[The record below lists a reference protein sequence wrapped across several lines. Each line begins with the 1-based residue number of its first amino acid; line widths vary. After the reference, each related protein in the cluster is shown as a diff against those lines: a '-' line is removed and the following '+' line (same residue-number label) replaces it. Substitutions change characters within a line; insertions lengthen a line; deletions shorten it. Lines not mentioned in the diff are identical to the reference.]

1 MQSTRESRLTTR
13 ILFWVVAICLL
24 MFSAVTVLTV
34 LLERQDLYQKA
45 QRDAQ
50 SNVTRNFA
58 AISTG
63 LWNFDI
69 IALKATLQGLI
80 QTGSIVRAEVLDRQQ
95 QVAVVE
101 REHKEEPEHVW
112 EVPILDPEGSEQIGS
127 LKVSESY
134 EDVRDLFT
142 RNLAT
147 ELVAELVKIGGLA
160 ALLFIIIYRLI
171 TRHLRTLARDV
182 SDLKPGRS
190 TGPIKLQRRK
200 VRHDELDTLVGSI
213 NRFRS
218 ERAEAEDA
226 LQRDIDKRKLVEA
239 ALHASETQRYLIET
253 ERLAA
258 LGGLVAGVAHEISSP
273 IGTSLTV
280 ASTLAHR
287 SADFTDQIASRQ
299 VRRAML
305 VEFADGCRGAAEQ
318 LVANLQRA
326 AGLIQSFKQ
335 VAVDRSSDDRRAFDL
350 KFATEQVT
358 ASVRPRLLKSQSSLA
373 IEIPSD
379 IIMDSFPGPYGQV
392 LTNLIFN
399 ALTHGFADRLGG
411 HILIKARRLGM
422 DQVEITFSDDGS
434 GIPEEIQ
441 RRIFDPFF
449 TTRRG
454 QGNTGLGLHIVYNI
468 VTQRLGGR
476 ITLVS
481 TPGKGTIFCVTL
493 PLLAPSEESE
503 PTSTAERLT
512 K

>member
-13 ILFWVVAICLL
+13 ILFWVVAICVL

-45 QRDAQ
+45 RRDAQ
-50 SNVTRNFA
+50 SNVTRNLA

-69 IALKATLQGLI
+69 IALKATLQGLT
-80 QTGSIVRAEVLDRQQ
+80 QTGSIVRAEVLNRQQ
-95 QVAVVE
+95 QVAVME
-101 REHKEEPEHVW
+101 REHKGAPEHVW
-112 EVPILDPEGSEQIGS
+112 EVPILDPERSGQIGT

-134 EDVRDLFT
+134 EDIRNLFT

-182 SDLKPGRS
+182 ADLKPGTS

-200 VRHDELDTLVGSI
+200 VRHDELDTLVSSI
-213 NRFRS
+213 NRFRR

-226 LQRDIDKRKLVEA
+226 LQGDIAKRKLVEA

-299 VRRAML
+299 VRRALL

-350 KFATEQVT
+350 KLATEQVT

-392 LTNLIFN
+392 LTNLVFN
-399 ALTHGFADRLGG
+399 AITHGFTDGFGG

-422 DQVEITFSDDGS
+422 DQVEITVSDDGG
-434 GIPEEIQ
+434 GIPVEVQ

-449 TTRRG
+449 TTRRA
-454 QGNTGLGLHIVYNI
+454 QGSTGLGLHIVYNI

-476 ITLVS
+476 ITLTS
-481 TPGKGTIFCVTL
+481 TPGKGTIFSVTL
-493 PLLAPSEESE
+493 PLLAPGEELE